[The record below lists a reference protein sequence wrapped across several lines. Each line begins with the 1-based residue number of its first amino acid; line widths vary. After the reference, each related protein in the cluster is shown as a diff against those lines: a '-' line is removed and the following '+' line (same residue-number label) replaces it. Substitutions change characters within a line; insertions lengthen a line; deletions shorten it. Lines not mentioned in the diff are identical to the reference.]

1 MSIIYDL
8 QHSLVSLN
16 QAGSEHLDLYN
27 VIRKIDILLQTIVRI
42 YNFEPMMD
50 KPSLLNPSI
59 YEQSIVNHED
69 ISEYGSDFDM
79 NQSSLGD
86 SKCSTLHITNI
97 PKNIHKHEIK
107 ERFSEAGSLHRAF
120 LLGRRKRSILVRM
133 TSGEDCKKLCESLKD
148 SWKGYNVVCNW
159 ANKNKSLFEEYQ
171 KHPERNIA
179 RGAFDINHNQMV
191 EEKLP
196 SFTSLNYCPEKGYQ
210 HEDFSTAITFTFDGF
225 FNSSHCDRDGSKWT
239 LIGFIPILA
248 ESGFLAGEEFDVEG
262 GQFILRDHRIA
273 VDFSKISGITLL
285 V

>member
-171 KHPERNIA
+171 KHPERLS
-179 RGAFDINHNQMV
+179 G
-191 EEKLP
+191 
-196 SFTSLNYCPEKGYQ
+196 KGSRS
-210 HEDFSTAITFTFDGF
+210 EMLF
-225 FNSSHCDRDGSKWT
+225 F
-239 LIGFIPILA
+239 
-248 ESGFLAGEEFDVEG
+248 
-262 GQFILRDHRIA
+262 
-273 VDFSKISGITLL
+273 LL
-285 V
+285 YPGLLT